1 MLSPVVL
8 YYAANKYSGRYSN
21 IESVSNFN
29 VTDCSIKELILS
41 NEWIQNTYY
50 IFAKCTH
57 VYFVSRPINC
67 TTILIETTERL
78 IVWLSLVP
86 FRFGLVWFSLV

>member
-1 MLSPVVL
+1 MPPI
-8 YYAANKYSGRYSN
+8 N
-21 IESVSNFN
+21 ILADIAILKVSQISMSLI
-29 VTDCSIKELILS
+29 VALEELILS

-67 TTILIETTERL
+67 TIILIETTERL

-86 FRFGLVWFSLV
+86 FRFGLV